1 MNIIKEWYLDGL
13 YLLDDLYGEI
23 MLVVS
28 LAMASLLTIWRF
40 YPLDLRLWATIWV
53 IVLFYILLS
62 GMLMELYIIILA
74 EPAVQALAL
83 LIGFIIIGTNYSMLQ
98 LSQAAII
105 GITITIVILIYKA
118 LFDCYFSSKLSQED
132 IRFIEIIRITYSWI
146 VYAIPCALSII
157 FSAPLSVTLM
167 MLVYV
172 ICIPIIC
179 EIVDILGLFDGV

>member
-62 GMLMELYIIILA
+62 D
-74 EPAVQALAL
+74 
-83 LIGFIIIGTNYSMLQ
+83 LQ
-98 LSQAAII
+98 NI
-105 GITITIVILIYKA
+105 
-118 LFDCYFSSKLSQED
+118 
-132 IRFIEIIRITYSWI
+132 
-146 VYAIPCALSII
+146 
-157 FSAPLSVTLM
+157 M
-167 MLVYV
+167 
-172 ICIPIIC
+172 
-179 EIVDILGLFDGV
+179 